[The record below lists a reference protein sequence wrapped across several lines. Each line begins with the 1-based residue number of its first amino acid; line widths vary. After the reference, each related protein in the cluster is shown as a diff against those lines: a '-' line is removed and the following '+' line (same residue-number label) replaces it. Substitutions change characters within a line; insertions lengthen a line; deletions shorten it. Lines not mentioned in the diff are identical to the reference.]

1 MLEQIGMT
9 EKYKGWMDEVR
20 FINKKKLFYLHINL
34 TSRTKYPLQSSIICR
49 LMLLLHR
56 NNLHFL

>member
-20 FINKKKLFYLHINL
+20 SINTFYSHIQILPAQNI
-34 TSRTKYPLQSSIICR
+34 YY
-49 LMLLLHR
+49 
-56 NNLHFL
+56 NNCFVVLPFYVGC